1 MDSPTRQR
9 YLHRAERATHVLLF
23 TREDK
28 QYEFGPRP
36 FFFLGPASYVS
47 HQGSRPIS
55 FVWRLQTPMPAD
67 FFQAAALAA

>member
-36 FFFLGPASYVS
+36 FFFLGPAS
-47 HQGSRPIS
+47 
-55 FVWRLQTPMPAD
+55 
-67 FFQAAALAA
+67 

>member
-1 MDSPTRQR
+1 MAPHTADVFTFA
-9 YLHRAERATHVLLF
+9 LHKSE
-23 TREDK
+23 

-55 FVWRLQTPMPAD
+55 FVWRLHTPMPAD